1 MAGLSVGF
9 GMTSGMNNTSGM
21 AAGQMSRADMIK
33 AARTGSVSE
42 LSAAQVRGLKKSGAV
57 ECATC
62 ASRKYQDGSDEN
74 VSFKNAAHISPSA
87 AAGRVRAHEAEHVNN
102 AYNKAAQGNGKVIR
116 ASVTLKTAI
125 CPECGRSYVAGGVTD
140 TAIKYNESNP
150 YDVNKK
156 SSDREGMTGKNIDY
170 AV

>member
-9 GMTSGMNNTSGM
+9 DMSSGMDNASCMSSG
-21 AAGQMSRADMIK
+21 QISRADMIK
-33 AARTGSVSE
+33 AARTDSVSG
-42 LSAAQVRGLKKSGAV
+42 LSAAQIRGLKKSGAV

-74 VSFKNAAHISPSA
+74 VSFKSAAHIAPSVS
-87 AAGRVRAHEAEHVNN
+87 AGRVRAHEAEHVNN
-102 AYNKAAQGNGKVIR
+102 AYNKAARGNGKVIR

-150 YDVNKK
+150 YDANKK
-156 SSDREGMTGKNIDY
+156 SSDREAMTGKNIDY